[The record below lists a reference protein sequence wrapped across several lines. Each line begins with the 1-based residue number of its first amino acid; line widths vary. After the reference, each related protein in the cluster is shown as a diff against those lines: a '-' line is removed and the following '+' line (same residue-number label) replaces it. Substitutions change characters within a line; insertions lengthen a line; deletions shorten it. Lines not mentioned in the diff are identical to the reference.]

1 MIRPSAVG
9 RVSRLLIASA
19 TAALVSVAW
28 AADDAVVS
36 LTTETFDD
44 VVAKESLVLV
54 KFTAPW
60 CGHCQALT
68 QPFAA
73 AASDLKDT
81 AVLADVDATAE
92 EKLAEKYEIQG
103 FPTIKMFVN
112 GSFLADYKGDRS
124 TAAIVSFVQRATL
137 PPFEELADAAAVKTF
152 AETAAA
158 AGETTAV
165 YAVAPTE
172 EVTTAFRAAVFA
184 LRDTFPD
191 TMKFASLASAAAA
204 AELAGASGKT
214 IKDGDIVVVSA
225 DNSVEIKP
233 AGDEG
238 IDAWVKALSVPVFA
252 EFSQANSEL
261 YTEGEKAVAVIFTES
276 NKKEGT
282 GVAEMEKV
290 AIYHKGN
297 AKLNFAFVDNS
308 ELSQFSDYLGLKN
321 VVPQIAIYSFASDV
335 KFLMPE
341 ETRGGKFTEAALS
354 AWIQDYLDG
363 KLVPLKK
370 SQPIPESN
378 DGPVKEVVG
387 DTWNSVVEDTEK
399 DVLVMTHAEWCGH
412 CKAAMPKL
420 EAAANALSGVSTVI
434 IARMD
439 GTENDAP
446 AAYKAK
452 GFPTI
457 HFFPAGKEQTG
468 VEYDGGRTARE
479 FVAYLKE
486 KATHKFEFDVDT
498 VPEDKE
504 EPEEEPED
512 LEGEEGDLEAE
523 DLQLDMAG
531 AVPSPSA
538 DVEAAQDEKSEL

>member
-1 MIRPSAVG
+1 MIRPSAFG
-9 RVSRLLIASA
+9 RASRLLVVSA
-19 TAALVSVAW
+19 TAALVSAAW

-36 LTTETFDD
+36 LTTKTFDD

-68 QPFAA
+68 EPFAA

-112 GSFLADYKGDRS
+112 GSFLTDYKGDRS
-124 TAAIVSFVQRATL
+124 TAAIVSFVKRATL
-137 PPFEELADAAAVKTF
+137 PPFEDLADAAAVKTF
-152 AETAAA
+152 AEAAA
-158 AGETTAV
+158 AADETTAV
-165 YAVAPTE
+165 YAVAPTD

-191 TMKFASLASAAAA
+191 TMKFASVASAAAA
-204 AELAGASGKT
+204 AELAGDSGKT
-214 IKDGDIVVVSA
+214 IKVGDIVVVSA
-225 DNSVEIKP
+225 DKSVEIKP
-233 AGDEG
+233 DGDQG
-238 IDAWVKALSVPVFA
+238 IDAWVKALAVPVFA

-261 YTEGEKAVAVIFTES
+261 YTEGEKAVAVIFTKS
-276 NKKEGT
+276 NKKEGK
-282 GVAEMEKV
+282 GVAEMEKL
-290 AIYHKGN
+290 AIANKGN
-297 AKLNFAFVDNS
+297 SKLNFAYVDNS
-308 ELSQFSDYLGLKN
+308 ELSQFSDYLGLKS

-341 ETRGGKFTEAALS
+341 ESRGDKFTEAALS
-354 AWIQDYLDG
+354 AWIKEYLDG

-378 DGPVKEVVG
+378 DGPIKEVVG
-387 DTWNSVVEDTEK
+387 DTWESVVEDTEK
-399 DVLVMTHAEWCGH
+399 DVLIMTHAEWCGH

-420 EAAANALSGVSTVI
+420 EAAAKALSGVSTVV

-446 AAYKAK
+446 EAYKAK

-457 HFFPAGKEQTG
+457 HFFSAGKEQKG
-468 VEYDGGRTARE
+468 MEYDGGRTARE

-486 KATHKFEFDVDT
+486 HATHKFEFDVDT
-498 VPEDKE
+498 VPR
-504 EPEEEPED
+504 
-512 LEGEEGDLEAE
+512 GQGG
-523 DLQLDMAG
+523 AG
-531 AVPSPSA
+531 GGRARGFGRGRGRGRG
-538 DVEAAQDEKSEL
+538 

>member
-1 MIRPSAVG
+1 MIKPWGFG
-9 RVSRLLIASA
+9 RVSRLVVASA

-36 LTTETFDD
+36 LTTKTFDD

-68 QPFAA
+68 EPFAA

-112 GSFLADYKGDRS
+112 GSFLTDYKGDRS
-124 TAAIVSFVQRATL
+124 TAAIVSFVKRATL
-137 PPFEELADAAAVKTF
+137 PPFEELADAAAVKIF
-152 AETAAA
+152 AEAAA
-158 AGETTAV
+158 AADETTAV
-165 YAVAPTE
+165 YVVAPTE

-204 AELAGASGKT
+204 AELVGASGKT

-225 DNSVEIKP
+225 DKSVEIKP

-238 IDAWVKALSVPVFA
+238 IDAWVKALAVPVFA

-261 YTEGEKAVAVIFTES
+261 YTEGEKAVAVIFTER
-276 NKKEGT
+276 NREGT

-290 AIYHKGN
+290 AIANKGN
-297 AKLNFAFVDNS
+297 SKLNFAYVDHS
-308 ELSQFSDYLGLKN
+308 ELSQFSDYLGLKKI
-321 VVPQIAIYSFASDV
+321 VPQIAIYSFASDV

-341 ETRGGKFTEAALS
+341 ETRGDKFTEAALS
-354 AWIQDYLDG
+354 SWIQDYLDG

-370 SQPIPESN
+370 SQPIPESS
-378 DGPVKEVVG
+378 DGPIKEVVG
-387 DTWNSVVEDTEK
+387 DTWKNVVEDTEK

-420 EAAANALSGVSTVI
+420 EAAAKALSGVSTVI

-446 AAYKAK
+446 EAYKAK

-479 FVAYLKE
+479 FVAYIKE

-498 VPEDKE
+498 VPEDE
-504 EPEEEPED
+504 EEQEEEEPED

-523 DLQLDMAG
+523 DLQLDMEG
-531 AVPSPSA
+531 AASVPSA
-538 DVEAAQDEKSEL
+538 DAEAAHDEKSEL